1 MDEKAKIAVA
11 VVGTAAIAFSI
22 GYIRGTSRVVR
33 ELGAATSKEA
43 LIYLATQDSIRNRFR

>member
-1 MDEKAKIAVA
+1 MDEKAKIAIA
-11 VVGTAAIAFSI
+11 VVGTAAIAFSF